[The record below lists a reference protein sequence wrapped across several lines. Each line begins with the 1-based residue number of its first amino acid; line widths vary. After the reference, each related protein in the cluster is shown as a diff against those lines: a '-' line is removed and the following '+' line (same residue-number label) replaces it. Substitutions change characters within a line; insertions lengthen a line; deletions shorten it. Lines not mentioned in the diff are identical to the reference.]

1 LKKDE
6 NGNMQ
11 EPYEEII
18 IDVDDAYSG
27 TVIDKMN
34 QRKAEMTDMRPSGAR
49 QDAHQVPCALA
60 RPDRLPVPNS

>member
-1 LKKDE
+1 MRREGFELSVSRPRVVMKKDE

-18 IDVDDAYSG
+18 IDVDEAYSS
-27 TVIDKMN
+27 TVINKMN

-49 QDAHQVPCALA
+49 QDAY
-60 RPDRLPVPNS
+60 